1 MRKAGMVATCRTQK
15 EDFPLTQRCDFV
27 LRQNTVTAWCPTT
40 SILVV
45 IKKVIGNRV
54 KGFVRSSQLRQ
65 DPNVY
70 YKAHHLLFVDLAKQ
84 CAVAFFWSSSEQLG
98 QLELGQSSF
107 HWIANPPSSSPPP
120 SPPCK
125 QNVIKTFLLF
135 NKCSGSIKKTAII
148 VGNKPFAPGSFCDE
162 NILAFVVNTWWSY
175 QMTLVNLGL

>member
-15 EDFPLTQRCDFV
+15 EDSPLTQRCDFV
-27 LRQNTVTAWCPTT
+27 LRQNTVTAWCATT

-45 IKKVIGNRV
+45 INTRRWLEMGSRV
-54 KGFVRSSQLRQ
+54 FVRSSQLRK

-70 YKAHHLLFVDLAKQ
+70 YKAHHLLFVDLAEQ

-135 NKCSGSIKKTAII
+135 NQCSGSNLKKTALI
-148 VGNKPFAPGSFCDE
+148 VGNKPFAPG
-162 NILAFVVNTWWSY
+162 
-175 QMTLVNLGL
+175 